1 MKPGLALLHYTA
13 HPVHGGVE
21 AVMEEHRRLLSEHGY
36 RVKVIAARGEAELV
50 PLVDSRHRDVE
61 RLYLGL
67 ARGENCDSLFNE
79 LRARIGEALRPH
91 LAGVDLVVAHNVMTM
106 PFNLPLAAAL
116 PHLGPRLIAWTHA
129 VAWVNPRYRAYHRDG
144 APYDLLHKPASAQYV
159 AISTQRQAEIA
170 NAYGIESEV
179 VPDGIDSA
187 RLLRLRPSTVDL
199 LRRAGVWDANP
210 LVLVPFRIT
219 RRKRLEDALEVAARL
234 APSRPGL
241 KWVVSGPL
249 GPHQADNVDYAN
261 RLAEQRRRLGLEA
274 TFAFLHEQGQ
284 PGRHPVDD
292 EMMAELYSLAGA
304 VFLPSESEGFGL
316 PVAEAGL
323 HRVPVVATDLAVFR
337 EVAGDL
343 IRRYPVGDVEAAAAA
358 LSAALQGSE
367 AALQARVRGGYTWS
381 ALFPKIEAVISRALD

>member
-1 MKPGLALLHYTA
+1 MKPRLALLHYTA

-21 AVMEEHRRLLSEHGY
+21 AVMEQHRRLLSEHGY
-36 RVKVIAARGEAELV
+36 RVKVIAGRGDAELV
-50 PLVDSRHRDVE
+50 PLVDSRHPDVE

-67 ARGENCDSLFNE
+67 ARGENCDPLFNE
-79 LRARIGEALRPH
+79 LRARIAEEMRPH

-106 PFNLPLAAAL
+106 PFNLPLTAAL
-116 PHLGPRLIAWTHA
+116 PSLGPRLIAWTHD
-129 VAWVNPRYRAYHRDG
+129 VAWMNPRYGAYRRDG
-144 APYDLLHKPASAQYV
+144 PPYDLLRKPASAAYV

-170 NAYGIESEV
+170 DAYGIDSEV
-179 VPDGIDSA
+179 VPDGIDPA
-187 RLLRLRPSTVDL
+187 RLLRIRPSTADL
-199 LRRAGVWDANP
+199 LQRAGVWEANP

-234 APSRPGL
+234 APSRPRL

-249 GPHQADNVDYAN
+249 GPHQADNLDYAK
-261 RLAEQRRRLGLEA
+261 RLSEQRRRLGLEA

-304 VFLPSESEGFGL
+304 VLLPSESEGFGL

-337 EVAGDL
+337 EVAGEF
-343 IRRYPVGDVEAAAAA
+343 IRRYPVGDIEAATVA
-358 LSAALQGSE
+358 LSVALEGSE
-367 AALQARVRGGYTWS
+367 AALQARVRGGYTWD
-381 ALFPKIEAVISRALD
+381 ALFPKIEAVIARALD